1 MGNRLSK
8 IYTRTGDDGSTG
20 MADGTRVSKSDLRF
34 DAMGTVDMLNA
45 QIGMIR
51 CHIASEF
58 DAALN
63 RLQHQ
68 LFNIGGELAM
78 PDFQAVS
85 SQDVAQLEQQI
96 DSWNSQL
103 LPLKE
108 FILPAG
114 SALICHIHI
123 ARCQCRDAERVLVSL
138 QQRDGNIHGA
148 TLQFINRLSDW
159 LFVLVRIVAKTQGQA
174 EVLWQKNT
182 LSND

>member
-1 MGNRLSK
+1 
-8 IYTRTGDDGSTG
+8 
-20 MADGTRVSKSDLRF
+20 
-34 DAMGTVDMLNA
+34 MGTVDMLNA